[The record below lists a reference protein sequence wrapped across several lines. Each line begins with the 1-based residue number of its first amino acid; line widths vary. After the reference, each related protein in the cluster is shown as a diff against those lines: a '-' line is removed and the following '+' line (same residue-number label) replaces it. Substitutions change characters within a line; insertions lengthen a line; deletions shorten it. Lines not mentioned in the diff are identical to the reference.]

1 MDQKKKWMVYGAI
14 LAIVVLGAL
23 GAVVVRQKLTLKDL
37 EEAQEPLKEE
47 FKKNLTHFM
56 SDLKNAEMD
65 FKPLE
70 NLTKFLFY
78 LLAPGQ
84 PKLEFEID
92 MRVKNTQDCDID
104 ITDLDLDI
112 LVENTVIDSFPFS
125 NVFLKPGQDRIFTIK
140 LSEEKFL
147 KMAKGGLTLGRK
159 LAKHCDEKFGGEVK
173 VTMRFRATGH
183 FRKVFAVRDTAA
195 EIVHYGMMPGKD
207 GLQYSF
213 SWGRPEERV
222 KKGNERWKLND
233 VWDPLFW
240 TASTES
246 TAKLSCTVKNL
257 TRGQTVKK
265 EIEPQIWQAIA
276 GFFEKLHWTLDAKLI
291 DLAPGERIT
300 FTWPLKIEKRI
311 ADWLNPYL
319 YPGLKGVDNSTWNDV
334 LLWVRKGEK
343 VQKLVEVEVGSLE
356 TKFGKMVIEFYP
368 NLAPKTVKRIKE
380 LIGKGFYDGLIFH
393 RVAPG
398 FCIQGG
404 DPTGTGRGGTGVN
417 IPGEFSKEPFVEGS
431 VGMARSN
438 DPDSN
443 DCQFFITLS
452 RKSHLD
458 GEYTLF
464 GKVIEGMDVAH
475 KIEKVPLK
483 GGSVPKDDVHILS
496 FRLEKRK
503 LEK

>member
-1 MDQKKKWMVYGAI
+1 MTNRTARQTSRRKLMSRLLLI
-14 LAIVVLGAL
+14 LPLVCMLFASGCSEAREEPGPAAPVQAKGTPEEKEPAEP
-23 GAVVVRQKLTLKDL
+23 K
-37 EEAQEPLKEE
+37 EAQEE
-47 FKKNLTHFM
+47 KK
-56 SDLKNAEMD
+56 D
-65 FKPLE
+65 
-70 NLTKFLFY
+70 
-78 LLAPGQ
+78 
-84 PKLEFEID
+84 
-92 MRVKNTQDCDID
+92 V
-104 ITDLDLDI
+104 
-112 LVENTVIDSFPFS
+112 
-125 NVFLKPGQDRIFTIK
+125 
-140 LSEEKFL
+140 EEK
-147 KMAKGGLTLGRK
+147 KV
-159 LAKHCDEKFGGEVK
+159 EVK
-173 VTMRFRATGH
+173 
-183 FRKVFAVRDTAA
+183 K
-195 EIVHYGMMPGKD
+195 P
-207 GLQYSF
+207 S
-213 SWGRPEERV
+213 
-222 KKGNERWKLND
+222 
-233 VWDPLFW
+233 
-240 TASTES
+240 
-246 TAKLSCTVKNL
+246 
-257 TRGQTVKK
+257 
-265 EIEPQIWQAIA
+265 
-276 GFFEKLHWTLDAKLI
+276 
-291 DLAPGERIT
+291 
-300 FTWPLKIEKRI
+300 
-311 ADWLNPYL
+311 
-319 YPGLKGVDNSTWNDV
+319 
-334 LLWVRKGEK
+334 
-343 VQKLVEVEVGSLE
+343 EVEVGVLE

-464 GKVIEGMDVAH
+464 CKVIEGMDVAH